1 MLVFKGCALLDREE
15 TAAREQ
21 NRHGG
26 GLDGATLK
34 CGTEWLIVGSHI
46 KAPSE
51 MSAVR
56 ERSPARTL
64 PRSSHT
70 SAYPLMPSSECC
82 MCVSFSALG
91 TEISALAAV
100 RWAP

>member
-1 MLVFKGCALLDREE
+1 MRKQQCVSETD
-15 TAAREQ
+15 TAAALME
-21 NRHGG
+21 
-26 GLDGATLK
+26 LLK
-34 CGTEWLIVGSHI
+34 CGTERLIVRTHI

-56 ERSPARTL
+56 ERSAARTL

-70 SAYPLMPSSECC
+70 SAYPLMPSPECC

-91 TEISALAAV
+91 T
-100 RWAP
+100 